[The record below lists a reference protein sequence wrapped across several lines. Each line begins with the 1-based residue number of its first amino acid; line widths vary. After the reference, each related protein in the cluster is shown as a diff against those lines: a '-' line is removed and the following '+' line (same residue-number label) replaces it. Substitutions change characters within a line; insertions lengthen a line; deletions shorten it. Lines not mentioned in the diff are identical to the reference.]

1 MRNITKRST
10 SNKHTFTKCFFFFA
24 GLVILTTTVTGC
36 GLERNEHTVQFQL
49 LKQPNENGE
58 SLPVWLDV
66 YSKSIIQDVYSPR
79 GSSEVL
85 P

>member
-1 MRNITKRST
+1 MRNLTKRLESI
-10 SNKHTFTKCFFFFA
+10 KHTFTKCFFLYA
-24 GLVILTTTVTGC
+24 GLLILSTTVTGC
-36 GLERNEHTVQFQL
+36 SLERDEHTVQFQQ
-49 LKQPNENGE
+49 LKQTNENVE

-66 YSKSIIQDVYSPR
+66 YSKSVIQDVYSPR

>member
-1 MRNITKRST
+1 MRNITKRSK
-10 SNKHTFTKCFFFFA
+10 SNKYTFTKYFFPFV
-24 GLVILTTTVTGC
+24 GLVILITIGTGC
-36 GLERNEHTVQFQL
+36 SLERDEHTVQFQQL
-49 LKQPNENGE
+49 QQPNENGE

-66 YSKSIIQDVYSPR
+66 YSKSVIQDVYSPR

>member
-1 MRNITKRST
+1 MRNITKRSR
-10 SNKHTFTKCFFFFA
+10 SNKHTFTKCFFPCV
-24 GLVILTTTVTGC
+24 GLVILITTVTGC
-36 GLERNEHTVQFQL
+36 GLERDEHTVQFQQL
-49 LKQPNENGE
+49 QQPNENGE

-66 YSKSIIQDVYSPR
+66 YSNSVIQDVYSPR

>member
-1 MRNITKRST
+1 MRNLTKRSK
-10 SNKHTFTKCFFFFA
+10 SNEYTFTKYIFLFA
-24 GLVILTTTVTGC
+24 GLVILSTTVTGC
-36 GLERNEHTVQFQL
+36 SLERDEHTVQFQQ

-58 SLPVWLDV
+58 PLPVWLDV
-66 YSKSIIQDVYSPR
+66 YSKSVIQDVYSPR

>member
-1 MRNITKRST
+1 MRNLTKRSKF
-10 SNKHTFTKCFFFFA
+10 NEYTFTKCFFLFA
-24 GLVILTTTVTGC
+24 GLVILSTTVTGC
-36 GLERNEHTVQFQL
+36 SLARDEHTVQFQQL
-49 LKQPNENGE
+49 QQPNENGE

-66 YSKSIIQDVYSPR
+66 YSKSVIQDVYSPR

>member
-1 MRNITKRST
+1 MRNITKRSR
-10 SNKHTFTKCFFFFA
+10 SNKHTFTKCFFPSV
-24 GLVILTTTVTGC
+24 GLVILITTATGC
-36 GLERNEHTVQFQL
+36 GLERDEHTVQFQQL
-49 LKQPNENGE
+49 QQPNENGE

-66 YSKSIIQDVYSPR
+66 YSKSVIQDVYSPR

>member
-1 MRNITKRST
+1 MRNKTKRRDHD
-10 SNKHTFTKCFFFFA
+10 KFTKCFLPFV
-24 GLVILTTTVTGC
+24 GLIVLVTSVTGC
-36 GLERNEHTVQFQL
+36 SLEKDEHTVQFQQL
-49 LKQPNENGE
+49 QQPNENGE

-66 YSKSIIQDVYSPR
+66 YSKSVIQDVYSPG

>member
-1 MRNITKRST
+1 MRNITKRPPL
-10 SNKHTFTKCFFFFA
+10 NKYTFTKCFFPFV
-24 GLVILTTTVTGC
+24 GLMVLITTVTGC
-36 GLERNEHTVQFQL
+36 SLERDEHTVQFQQL
-49 LKQPNENGE
+49 QQPNENGD

-66 YSKSIIQDVYSPR
+66 YSKSVIQDVYSPR

>member
-1 MRNITKRST
+1 MRNITKRSK
-10 SNKHTFTKCFFFFA
+10 SNKHTFTKCFFLFA
-24 GLVILTTTVTGC
+24 GLMILITTVTGC
-36 GLERNEHTVQFQL
+36 GLERDEHTVQFQQL
-49 LKQPNENGE
+49 QQPNENGE

-66 YSKSIIQDVYSPR
+66 YSKSVIQDVYSPR

>member
-1 MRNITKRST
+1 MSNRREHKVRSYT
-10 SNKHTFTKCFFFFA
+10 QAKNLSCLIA
-24 GLVILTTTVTGC
+24 LVILICAAVGC
-36 GLERNEHTVQFQL
+36 SLERDEHTVQFQQL
-49 LKQPNENGE
+49 QQPNEHGE

-66 YSKSIIQDVYSPR
+66 YSKSVIQDVYSPQ